1 MDFLTPEEL
10 LRLLRAAQA
19 RTRDWCMI
27 LVAYRHGL
35 RTSEVCSLKLSDVRN
50 GYISVQRGKGSL
62 RTRQRLYQEHS
73 EPLLDE
79 VEALQAW
86 LALRPD
92 DGSGFLF
99 TSQKGGGLHR
109 TQFFRMF
116 QAAAKKAR
124 LPTRKQHPRIL
135 KYSLAAHLLIRKAD
149 LSLIGRLLGHRSA
162 NSTQKIVK

>member
-1 MDFLTPEEL
+1 
-10 LRLLRAAQA
+10 
-19 RTRDWCMI
+19 
-27 LVAYRHGL
+27 
-35 RTSEVCSLKLSDVRN
+35 
-50 GYISVQRGKGSL
+50 
-62 RTRQRLYQEHS
+62 LYQEHS

-162 NSTQKIVK
+162 NSTQKIVKAAAQQNTLLATHVLSLLRSNLAVAGQITPSKILIGLIETLRFAPWSSAAILHALAAATLRAAPNPP